1 VCPRWS
7 HVGRSCAGDRWKMFS
22 TPARYAEP
30 VHPAYNPSFSA
41 CLNNIFLSQQIS
53 QPCFFSRL
61 ISPSKRDRNHHADHA
76 VAPELLL
83 GAADGRCV
91 LSTNEPAVLIPR
103 TLLPGTVLNLHSSTP
118 LGVPVWPSAERQQ
131 NRWPI
136 REPSSDRARE
146 WWWFEHA
153 GPGAAHGERHDAT
166 APTTFNRPERTPF
179 CPFSLGPHPARR
191 PDHSPRAHR
200 CQLLQL
206 APLPCPNT
214 AGAACSRLP
223 TPPRAVDLPPPHRH
237 CGPASGGP
245 TCQRL
250 LICARAWA

>member
-136 REPSSDRARE
+136 REPSSDRGRE

-191 PDHSPRAHR
+191 PDLPASAARTAPVSQHSRSS
-200 CQLLQL
+200 LQ
-206 APLPCPNT
+206 PT
-214 AGAACSRLP
+214 ADA
-223 TPPRAVDLPPPHRH
+223 TPGGRPPSPHRH